1 MQKVRIDYQEVAVPM
16 KKARI
21 FRLRTALVIVSIVGR
36 ALDPSGAVM
45 PEVKVSL
52 ININTQ
58 LTRTVVTNS
67 SGEFIFPDL
76 PPGIY
81 SLSATAPGFKQVELT
96 GIRLEVAHTV
106 NEDLHFTL
114 GTSS

>member
-1 MQKVRIDYQEVAVPM
+1 MPKVRIDYQEVAVPM

-21 FRLRTALVIVSIVGR
+21 FRLRTALVIVIYISVSFVAEGQIVTGSIVGR

-67 SGEFIFPDL
+67 SGELSSLTFL
-76 PPGIY
+76 PE
-81 SLSATAPGFKQVELT
+81 STLSA
-96 GIRLEVAHTV
+96 
-106 NEDLHFTL
+106 
-114 GTSS
+114 